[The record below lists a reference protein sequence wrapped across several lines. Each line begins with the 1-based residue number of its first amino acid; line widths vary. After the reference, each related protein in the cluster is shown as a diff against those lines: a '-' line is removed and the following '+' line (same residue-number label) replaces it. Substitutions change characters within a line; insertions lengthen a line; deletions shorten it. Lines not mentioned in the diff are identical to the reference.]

1 MNYLGSFQRL
11 SRAKRLA
18 TFLVSVIAAWAV
30 GLPGFMNVAS
40 AGSLTLVSDTISNSA
55 PGETSNHVITFNAPQ
70 AIPSGATMRVTFDPD
85 EGPNLFSGVNTI
97 TLADLA
103 GSVNFTPVAA
113 CGGGSNEATFTTS
126 SNPDYIE
133 FTVCPG
139 DTIPAGTTTISIGGN
154 KITNP
159 SVVGSYVVRINGTM
173 PDVADTRIAIV
184 NAVTVSAAV
193 DTTLTFRIIGLAT
206 STDVNGDLT
215 TGSTSPDR
223 IEFGRLVPGVAK
235 VMGQDLTVQTNARA
249 GFVVTVIQNQNLLSN
264 TGADIDVF
272 QNGNGKSAP
281 VAWTAPSNTLGNEDT
296 YGHYGIT
303 SEDADLNGDEF
314 GTALYA
320 GNFATTSRVIFS
332 HNGPADGVTP
342 NIGSTSVAFRIEIG
356 SLQEAATDYTNRI
369 TYVCTPTF

>member
-1 MNYLGSFQRL
+1 
-11 SRAKRLA
+11 
-18 TFLVSVIAAWAV
+18 
-30 GLPGFMNVAS
+30 
-40 AGSLTLVSDTISNSA
+40 
-55 PGETSNHVITFNAPQ
+55 
-70 AIPSGATMRVTFDPD
+70 
-85 EGPNLFSGVNTI
+85 
-97 TLADLA
+97 
-103 GSVNFTPVAA
+103 
-113 CGGGSNEATFTTS
+113 
-126 SNPDYIE
+126 
-133 FTVCPG
+133 
-139 DTIPAGTTTISIGGN
+139 
-154 KITNP
+154 
-159 SVVGSYVVRINGTM
+159 
-173 PDVADTRIAIV
+173 
-184 NAVTVSAAV
+184 
-193 DTTLTFRIIGLAT
+193 
-206 STDVNGDLT
+206 
-215 TGSTSPDR
+215 
-223 IEFGRLVPGVAK
+223 
-235 VMGQDLTVQTNARA
+235 MGQDLTVQTNARA

-272 QNGNGKSAP
+272 QNGNGKATP